1 MVLLHMVTW
10 IPSIYPLYVGIYTS
24 TMDPMGMGLGK
35 WNHISLTWIVRP
47 FGDDSLY
54 LNHDSSEGEQWGRY
68 NLPRLVFYNHTIT
81 MNPPSIFRLYHI
93 CLYVCMYVRI
103 YICIIFITYIYIHTE
118 VSWNGDTP
126 SSSIYKWI
134 FPYKPSISSTPNLG
148 NPNLACVRCVWK

>member
-1 MVLLHMVTW
+1 MVLLYMVTW
-10 IPSIYPLYVGIYTS
+10 IPSIYPLYVSIYTS

-35 WNHISLTWIVRP
+35 LQYFTHLNLFWP

-93 CLYVCMYVRI
+93 CMYVCLSVCMYVCVCMYVYII
-103 YICIIFITYIYIHTE
+103 YLYIYIYTYVYIRRFPEMGVPLNHPFI
-118 VSWNGDTP
+118 NGFSLINHP
-126 SSSIYKWI
+126 FRVPQI
-134 FPYKPSISSTPNLG
+134 
-148 NPNLACVRCVWK
+148 